1 MDQQTTTIQTP
12 VLIVGGGVVGLSA
25 ALFLLQQ
32 GITPLLIER
41 HQGTS
46 IHPRAR
52 GFDVRTM
59 ELYRS
64 LQLSDTIREAGKA
77 LAPAWGIHHSTSIAQ
92 ALEKAKPGKKKGLAR
107 LPGMDIITTLSPEL
121 GARCTQDLSEPVLL
135 AAARERG
142 AQLEFY
148 TELVDFSQDNEGV
161 TARLRCRDTGDVKT
175 VRAAYMIAADGAK
188 SPVRE
193 TLGAITTGRGAIASL
208 LNIYFEADLAA
219 VVKGREFSL
228 TIIKTAT
235 HKGFVA
241 AINNSDRWVF
251 HLHYDPTV
259 AAPEDFTTDK
269 LQAILQEVIGLP
281 DIHIRIIS
289 VLPWQPTVKVVEQM
303 QHGRIFLAG
312 DAAHVMT
319 PYGGKGANTGVQDAH
334 NLAWKLAAVIKGTAS
349 SALLHTYSPERQPVG
364 LYNAVK
370 SGKWSDNDGLLQKD
384 FANILGLMWRVMLAK
399 MAGWL
404 GWGRWSRRLYMQSI
418 AGLVGLPD
426 YRYRSAEVADEG
438 LPASSYHQ
446 AVALDGSPGARAPHA
461 WVQYRQERIS
471 TLDVLGKSFVLFT
484 GVDNGPWL
492 QAAALMDITVYSIGA
507 KGTLVYD
514 EKPVKEL
521 LGIHT
526 SGAVLVRPDGFVAW
540 RSKTLPAQPGSALA
554 AGLQP
559 YR

>member
-1 MDQQTTTIQTP
+1 MDQQTTNIQTP

-32 GITPLLIER
+32 GITPLLVER

-92 ALEKAKPGKKKGLAR
+92 ALEKAKPGKKKGLAK
-107 LPGMDIITTLSPEL
+107 LPGMDIITTLSPET
-121 GARCTQDLSEPVLL
+121 GARCTQDLSEPVLV

-148 TELVDFSQDNEGV
+148 TELVDFTQGDEGV
-161 TARLRCRDTGDVKT
+161 TARLRCRNTGDIRT
-175 VRAAYMIAADGAK
+175 VQAAYMIAADGAK

-193 TLGAITTGRGAIASL
+193 TLQAATTGRGAIASL

-219 VVKGREFSL
+219 FVRGREFSL
-228 TIIKTAT
+228 TIIRTAT
-235 HKGFVA
+235 CKGFVA
-241 AINNSDRWVF
+241 AINNSNRWVF
-251 HLHYDPTV
+251 HLHYDPAV
-259 AAPEDFTTDK
+259 AAPEDYTTEK
-269 LQAILQEVIGLP
+269 LVAILREVIGLP

-319 PYGGKGANTGVQDAH
+319 PYGGKGANTGIQDAH
-334 NLAWKLAAVIKGTAS
+334 NLAWKLAAVLKGTAS
-349 SALLHTYSPERQPVG
+349 PALLHTYSPERQPIG

-370 SGKWSDNDGLLQKD
+370 SGRYSDNDGLLQKD
-384 FANILGLMWRVMLAK
+384 FANIIGLMWKVMRAK
-399 MAGWL
+399 VAGWL
-404 GWGRWSRRLYMQSI
+404 GWSRWSQRLYMRSI

-426 YRYRSAEVADEG
+426 YLYSAAAADMS
-438 LPASSYHQ
+438 ANSYQQ
-446 AVALDGSPGARAPHA
+446 AAALDGSPGTRAPHA
-461 WVQYRQERIS
+461 WVQYREQRVS

-484 GVDNGPWL
+484 GVDNAPWL
-492 QAAALMDITVYSIGA
+492 QAAALMDIPVYSIGA
-507 KGTLVYD
+507 TGTLVYD

-521 LGIHT
+521 LGIAA
-526 SGAVLVRPDGFVAW
+526 SGAVLIRPDGFVAW
-540 RSKTLPAQPGSALA
+540 RCKTMPAQPASALA
-554 AGLQP
+554 AALQTF
-559 YR
+559 R